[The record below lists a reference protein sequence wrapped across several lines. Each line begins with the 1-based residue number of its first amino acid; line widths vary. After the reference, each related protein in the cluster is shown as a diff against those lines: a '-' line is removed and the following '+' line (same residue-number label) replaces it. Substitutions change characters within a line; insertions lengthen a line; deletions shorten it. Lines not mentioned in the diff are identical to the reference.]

1 MEDSGRSYKLKLKA
15 ERIKLKGYCIKKP
28 GAYNSRAFMF
38 FIGRYRVDKI
48 LAAVTHSH
56 NEHKPA
62 MAYRKANIS

>member
-1 MEDSGRSYKLKLKA
+1 VEDSGGSYQLKVKA
-15 ERIKLKGYCIKKP
+15 ERIKLKGDSIKKP
-28 GAYNSRAFMF
+28 GAYNSRALMF

-62 MAYRKANIS
+62 MAYRKTKII